1 MRHTHDFFRKCNDV
15 LNFLVVFI
23 SYALQFQHF
32 HFNIY
37 GSMSSAVLA
46 VLPKL
51 VTNRLHA
58 LFSLSFT
65 SHKSI
70 KLVLLCSAFVHFAEF
85 VWCALFFQHTA
96 APYFVPPVATLISG
110 NESFLYAHSITRQY
124 GFLVIQL
131 SLVAALFATHPE
143 RYAPFIRLLAGARLL
158 MASLGTYSFANG
170 TITLWQLLP
179 SLTIDISLAI
189 ALWRLAPK
197 AEKPLSAQETLRT
210 LNTKSFFGLS
220 LSPLMQW
227 RALQF
232 ICVIAGVLWIL
243 WGLGS
248 TVFWEIGVANI
259 SSDSTAERYLLES
272 MQANAIVRNEQGIV
286 LIAIGAMT
294 AFAALNPIAY
304 SKVIDFVIAQQIIN
318 AISAAVELGFGTILL
333 GQFFTVFSVQAVTL
347 LLFAS
352 LKFRT
357 SDAPKPDSA
366 AMPNA
371 VEAR

>member
-1 MRHTHDFFRKCNDV
+1 
-15 LNFLVVFI
+15 
-23 SYALQFQHF
+23 
-32 HFNIY
+32 
-37 GSMSSAVLA
+37 MSSAVLS

-58 LFSLSFT
+58 LFVLSFA

-70 KLVLLCSAFVHFAEF
+70 KLVLLCSAFFHFAEF

-96 APYFVPPVATLISG
+96 APYFVPPVATLMSG
-110 NESFLYAHSITRQY
+110 DESFLYAHSITRQY

-143 RYAPFIRLLAGARLL
+143 RYAPCIRLLAGARVL

-197 AEKPLSAQETLRT
+197 AEKTLSAQEILPT
-210 LNTKSFFGLS
+210 LNTKSFFRFS

-232 ICVIAGVLWIL
+232 LCAIAGILWIL

-248 TVFWEIGVANI
+248 TVFWEIGVA
-259 SSDSTAERYLLES
+259 
-272 MQANAIVRNEQGIV
+272 QHQ
-286 LIAIGAMT
+286 
-294 AFAALNPIAY
+294 
-304 SKVIDFVIAQQIIN
+304 
-318 AISAAVELGFGTILL
+318 
-333 GQFFTVFSVQAVTL
+333 
-347 LLFAS
+347 
-352 LKFRT
+352 
-357 SDAPKPDSA
+357 
-366 AMPNA
+366 
-371 VEAR
+371 

>member
-1 MRHTHDFFRKCNDV
+1 
-15 LNFLVVFI
+15 
-23 SYALQFQHF
+23 
-32 HFNIY
+32 
-37 GSMSSAVLA
+37 MSSAVLS

-58 LFSLSFT
+58 LFALSFA

-70 KLVLLCSAFVHFAEF
+70 KLVLLCSALFHFAEF

-96 APYFVPPVATLISG
+96 APYFVPPVATLMNG
-110 NESFLYAHSITRQY
+110 DESFLYAHSITRQY

-143 RYAPFIRLLAGARLL
+143 RYAPCIRLLAGARVL
-158 MASLGTYSFANG
+158 MASLGIYSLVNG
-170 TITLWQLLP
+170 SITLLQLLP
-179 SLTIDISLAI
+179 ALLIDVSLAI

-197 AEKPLSAQETLRT
+197 AEKPLSAQEILPT
-210 LNTKSFFGLS
+210 LNTKSFFRFS

-248 TVFWEIGVANI
+248 TLFWEIGVANI

-272 MQANAIVRNEQGIV
+272 MQANAVVRNEQGIV
-286 LIAIGAMT
+286 LIAIGAIT
-294 AFAALNPIAY
+294 AFAARNPLAY
-304 SKVIDFVIAQQIIN
+304 SKVIDFIIAQQIIN
-318 AISAAVELGFGTILL
+318 AMSAAVELGFGTILL
-333 GQFFTVFSVQAVTL
+333 GQFFTVFSVQLVTL

-352 LKFRT
+352 LKFT
-357 SDAPKPDSA
+357 VGDKTKTDIV
-366 AMPNA
+366 AMQSI

>member
-1 MRHTHDFFRKCNDV
+1 MLSIAVSTFPK
-15 LNFLVVFI
+15 
-23 SYALQFQHF
+23 YQHLC
-32 HFNIY
+32 
-37 GSMSSAVLA
+37 SMSSAVLS

-58 LFSLSFT
+58 LFALSFA

-70 KLVLLCSAFVHFAEF
+70 KLVLLCSALVHFAEF

-96 APYFVPPVATLISG
+96 APYFAPPIATLMNG
-110 NESFLYAHSITRQY
+110 DESFLYAHSITRQY

-131 SLVAALFATHPE
+131 SLVTALFATQPE
-143 RYAPFIRLLAGARLL
+143 RYAPCIRLLAGARLL

-189 ALWRLAPK
+189 ALWRLAPT
-197 AEKPLSAQETLRT
+197 AEKPLSAQEILPT
-210 LNTKSFFGLS
+210 LNTKSFFRFS

-272 MQANAIVRNEQGIV
+272 MQANAIVRNQQGIV
-286 LIAIGAMT
+286 LIAIGAIT
-294 AFAALNPIAY
+294 AFAARNPMAY
-304 SKVIDFVIAQQIIN
+304 SKVIDFIIAQQIIN

-333 GQFFTVFSVQAVTL
+333 GQFFTVFSVQVVTL

-352 LKFRT
+352 LKF
-357 SDAPKPDSA
+357 SVGDEPKPDSVM
-366 AMPNA
+366 MPDTA
-371 VEAR
+371 EAR

>member
-1 MRHTHDFFRKCNDV
+1 
-15 LNFLVVFI
+15 
-23 SYALQFQHF
+23 
-32 HFNIY
+32 
-37 GSMSSAVLA
+37 MSSAVLA

-58 LFSLSFT
+58 LFALSFA
-65 SHKSI
+65 SHKAV
-70 KLVLLCSAFVHFAEF
+70 KLALLCSAFFHFAEF
-85 VWCALFFQHTA
+85 VWCMLFFQHTA
-96 APYFVPPVATLISG
+96 APYFVPPIATLMNG
-110 NESFLYAHSITRQY
+110 DESFLYAHSITRQY

-131 SLVAALFATHPE
+131 SLVAALFATQPE
-143 RYAPFIRLLAGARLL
+143 RYVPFIRLLAGARLL

-170 TITLWQLLP
+170 SITLLQLLP
-179 SLTIDISLAI
+179 ALLIDVSLAI

-197 AEKPLSAQETLRT
+197 AEKPLPTQEILPT
-210 LNTKSFFGLS
+210 LNTKSFFRFS

-248 TVFWEIGVANI
+248 TLFWEIGVANI

-272 MQANAIVRNEQGIV
+272 MQVNAIVRNQQGIV
-286 LIAIGAMT
+286 LIAIGAIT
-294 AFAALNPIAY
+294 AFAALNPAAY
-304 SKVIDFVIAQQIIN
+304 SKVIDFIIAQQIIN

-333 GQFFTVFSVQAVTL
+333 GQFFTVFSVQVVTL

-352 LKFRT
+352 LKFT
-357 SDAPKPDSA
+357 VGDKTKTDIVVMQSI
-366 AMPNA
+366 

>member
-1 MRHTHDFFRKCNDV
+1 
-15 LNFLVVFI
+15 
-23 SYALQFQHF
+23 
-32 HFNIY
+32 
-37 GSMSSAVLA
+37 MSSAVLA

-51 VTNRLHA
+51 VTSRLHA
-58 LFSLSFT
+58 LFALSLA
-65 SHKSI
+65 SHKAV
-70 KLVLLCSAFVHFAEF
+70 KLALLCSAFFHFAEF

-96 APYFVPPVATLISG
+96 APYFVPPVATLMGG

-131 SLVAALFATHPE
+131 SLVAALFATQPE
-143 RYAPFIRLLAGARLL
+143 RCAPFIRLLAGARLL
-158 MASLGTYSFANG
+158 MASLGTYTFTNG
-170 TITLWQLLP
+170 AITLWQLLP

-197 AEKPLSAQETLRT
+197 AEQTLSATELLPT

-232 ICVIAGVLWIL
+232 LCVIAGILWIL

-286 LIAIGAMT
+286 LIAIGAIT

-304 SKVIDFVIAQQIIN
+304 SKVIDFIIAQQVIN

-333 GQFFTVFSVQAVTL
+333 GQFFTVFSVQVVTL

-366 AMPNA
+366 VMPNA